1 MTSILGEWQLA
12 SRDPVAPMESRS
24 GAGVHAVRTIGG
36 QAAYLKAT
44 PATSGSQTIALARHE
59 LRFYQ
64 DLAPTTPVRTPRLL
78 NCRDAADGVA
88 TLLEAVGQSRPVTA
102 WTPQMWA
109 NLGRELARLH
119 NMPLPGGAHWNRPD
133 ALKEALTDPDLDRIN
148 DFWAPTLPRLPELLS
163 RRRELAEELS
173 ALPPVFTHGDCHV
186 GNLLHSAG
194 ALVFCDW
201 QSARIGRPVADLAF
215 LSVRATP
222 AGVTVPP
229 ALIDAYL
236 DNRPC
241 ERRTFQRA
249 LVAEELG
256 VFVFLWP
263 PFAAFNSHL
272 GITRVRR
279 RTAELAERWLAT

>member
-1 MTSILGEWQLA
+1 MTSVLGEWQLA
-12 SRDPVAPMESRS
+12 CRDSDAPMESRS
-24 GAGVHAVRTIGG
+24 GASVHAVRTIGG
-36 QAAYLKAT
+36 HAAYLKAT
-44 PATSGSQTIALARHE
+44 PATSGSQAIALARRE

-78 NCRDAADGVA
+78 DCRDTEDGVA
-88 TLLEAVGQSRPVTA
+88 TLLEAVGQSRPAQT
-102 WTPQMWA
+102 WTPRMWA

-119 NMPLPGGAHWNRPD
+119 NMPLPGDAHWNRPD
-133 ALKEALTDPDLDRIN
+133 PLIDPDLDRVN
-148 DFWAPTLPRLPELLS
+148 DFWAPTLPQLPDLLARVHELT
-163 RRRELAEELS
+163 EEIS

-194 ALVFCDW
+194 SLVFCDW
-201 QSARIGRPVADLAF
+201 QSARIGRPVSDLAF

-229 ALIDAYL
+229 ELIDTYL

-241 ERRTFQRA
+241 ERRTLQRA

-256 VFVFLWP
+256 VFVFQWP
-263 PFAAFNSHL
+263 PFAAFNSHQ
-272 GITRVRR
+272 GVTRVRR
-279 RTAELAERWLAT
+279 RTAELAERWLNA